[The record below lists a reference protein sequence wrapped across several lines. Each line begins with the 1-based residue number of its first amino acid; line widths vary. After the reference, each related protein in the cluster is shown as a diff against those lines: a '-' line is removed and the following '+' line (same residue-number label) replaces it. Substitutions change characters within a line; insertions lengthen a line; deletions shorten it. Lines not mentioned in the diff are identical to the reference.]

1 MENPEAHE
9 PKRLKA
15 CDACKSRKVD
25 LVHAHAARS
34 GKSPAITATNGTL
47 GDAMPSVN
55 VQLLPDHAPPTP
67 SAKEPNRAP
76 TPSPPLPSLLYIDR
90 LLASPHGV
98 ESVNEDKQF
107 GFRGTGLFGGNYNL
121 SFFSDSRL
129 ASLSARLGNTKV
141 KDLVKRISS
150 IINGRVKPADTVL
163 TGPLSRR
170 KGNFLAF
177 EDREQ
182 AAKWI
187 NRNVPAPHIYE
198 ISSQMLTSCEVYY
211 EKVHSVFP
219 FLNRQSFEAAASS
232 RELPTL
238 LKRDKAWS
246 ALYHTVLAL
255 GCQHDGGGSYE
266 PGTGRAWSLFSTS
279 LALFPDLVT
288 LPNSLNLLQ
297 ATAAMAIYASSISCI
312 SIEHAIVSEGAR
324 RAQSLGYTT
333 LSGEAQEG
341 YQRTFWC
348 LYTMEKVASFYF
360 GRTSVFVDH
369 DIACPFPLI
378 SETRLGDVDW
388 SLSFVRHARL
398 LSKALSSVFSVGVR
412 GSSGLYYNAT
422 LEKLL
427 DELEQWR
434 LSIPLEARPGGTFRK
449 EVLHQPLL
457 QQVILWTHFLYH
469 SSRLVFLRAFLQLTL
484 SFPDIISPG
493 RQSQLKT
500 DIMVTSWAI
509 LELTTFI
516 EVEPQTPL
524 WVIAGVPVIALFVLF
539 DLVVHSP
546 RHPETDNNL
555 ALLDMAGGHFSRL
568 QYASG
573 GTLPGSL
580 LTEFAYIA
588 REYVNNVRLRGNEQV
603 ANDGTSLSDGAVW
616 TAKGVGGQIGS
627 SVPPADHGPEEG
639 PSDPGP
645 MQMGAMPLSAAD
657 DLYDLDADVFAGTDV
672 MNLFNYFIPGI
683 DPVFWPGT
691 VSAEMYY
698 PTQDPSPTDSS
709 AAPQT

>member
-1 MENPEAHE
+1 M
-9 PKRLKA
+9 
-15 CDACKSRKVD
+15 
-25 LVHAHAARS
+25 
-34 GKSPAITATNGTL
+34 
-47 GDAMPSVN
+47 
-55 VQLLPDHAPPTP
+55 
-67 SAKEPNRAP
+67 
-76 TPSPPLPSLLYIDR
+76 
-90 LLASPHGV
+90 
-98 ESVNEDKQF
+98 
-107 GFRGTGLFGGNYNL
+107 
-121 SFFSDSRL
+121 
-129 ASLSARLGNTKV
+129 
-141 KDLVKRISS
+141 
-150 IINGRVKPADTVL
+150 
-163 TGPLSRR
+163 
-170 KGNFLAF
+170 
-177 EDREQ
+177 
-182 AAKWI
+182 
-187 NRNVPAPHIYE
+187 
-198 ISSQMLTSCEVYY
+198 
-211 EKVHSVFP
+211 
-219 FLNRQSFEAAASS
+219 
-232 RELPTL
+232 
-238 LKRDKAWS
+238 
-246 ALYHTVLAL
+246 
-255 GCQHDGGGSYE
+255 
-266 PGTGRAWSLFSTS
+266 
-279 LALFPDLVT
+279 
-288 LPNSLNLLQ
+288 
-297 ATAAMAIYASSISCI
+297 
-312 SIEHAIVSEGAR
+312 
-324 RAQSLGYTT
+324 
-333 LSGEAQEG
+333 
-341 YQRTFWC
+341 
-348 LYTMEKVASFYF
+348 
-360 GRTSVFVDH
+360 
-369 DIACPFPLI
+369 
-378 SETRLGDVDW
+378 
-388 SLSFVRHARL
+388 RHARL

-412 GSSGLYYNAT
+412 GSSGTYYNVT

-449 EVLHQPLL
+449 EVLHQPVL

-484 SFPDIISPG
+484 SFPNIISPG

-524 WVIAGVPVIALFVLF
+524 WYCHSQTKPVWKRLCWSSSELTCVSRVIAGVPVIALFVLF

-588 REYVNNVRLRGNEQV
+588 REYVNNVRLKGNEQG
-603 ANDGTSLSDGAVW
+603 ANDGSSLSDGAVW

-639 PSDPGP
+639 ASDPGP

-657 DLYDLDADVFAGTDV
+657 DLYDPDADVFAGTDV